1 MVNSFHIPVLTQEI
15 LNYLNLKKG
24 GVYIDCTL
32 GGGGHSKAILENIYP
47 QGSLIG
53 IDQDIEA
60 IETAKEELK
69 SYVDKVKLVKGN
81 FKNLE
86 EILSVLKIETVSGI
100 IFDLGVSFHQLK
112 EKERGF
118 SFKEDSHLDMRMDLT
133 QEFNADILINSY
145 SEKDLAEIFEK
156 YGEERFFRR
165 IARLIVTERKK
176 KAITTTKQL
185 SDLVIRS
192 LPRTKKRHTWRIHPA
207 TRVFQA
213 IRIEVNQELKAL
225 ETGLNQ
231 AIRILEDKGR
241 ICVISYHSLEDRI
254 VKHLFKDAEKE
265 GKVQKNY
272 GLKIITKKPI
282 RPSLEEVRDNPKARS
297 AKLRVAEKIIKV
309 KGGKI

>member
-32 GGGGHSKAILENIYP
+32 GGGGHSEAILENIYP
-47 QGSLIG
+47 HGFLIG

-69 SYVDKVKLVKGN
+69 SYIDKVKLVKDN

-86 EILSVLKIETVSGI
+86 GILSGLKIETVSGI

-112 EKERGF
+112 KKERGF
-118 SFKEDSHLDMRMDLT
+118 SFKEDSYLDMRMDLT
-133 QEFNADILINSY
+133 QEFKADILINSY
-145 SEKDLAEIFEK
+145 PEKDLAEIFEK
-156 YGEERFFRR
+156 YGEERFSKR
-165 IARLIVTERKK
+165 IARLIIAERKRET
-176 KAITTTKQL
+176 ITTTKQL
-185 SDLVIRS
+185 ADLVVRS

-207 TRVFQA
+207 TRIFQA

-225 ETGLNQ
+225 EKGLDQ
-231 AIRILEDKGR
+231 AIRALENEGR

-254 VKHLFKDAEKE
+254 VKHLFKKVERE
-265 GKVQKNY
+265 GKDQGNY

-282 RPSLEEVRDNPKARS
+282 GPASEEVRENPKARS
-297 AKLRVAEKIIKV
+297 AKLRVAEKTISV
-309 KGGKI
+309 F

>member
-1 MVNSFHIPVLTQEI
+1 MTSFFHTPVLTKEI
-15 LNYLNLKKG
+15 LNYLDLKKG

-32 GGGGHSKAILENIYP
+32 GGGGHSRAILENIYP
-47 QGSLIG
+47 HSLLIG

-60 IETAKEELK
+60 IEIAKEELR
-69 SYVDKVKLVKGN
+69 SYIDKVKLVKGN

-86 EILSVLKIETVSGI
+86 GILSDLKIETVSGI
-100 IFDLGVSFHQLK
+100 IFDLGVSFYQLK

-133 QEFNADILINSY
+133 QKFNADILINSY

-156 YGEERFFRR
+156 YVEERFSRR

-185 SDLVIRS
+185 ADLIIKT
-192 LPRTKKRHTWRIHPA
+192 LPRTKKRYTWRIHPA

-213 IRIEVNQELKAL
+213 IRIKVNQELEAL
-225 ETGLNQ
+225 EKGLNQ
-231 AIRILEDKGR
+231 AIKVLENKGR

-254 VKHLFKDAEKE
+254 VKNIFKEAERE
-265 GKVQKNY
+265 GKEQKNY

-282 RPSLEEVRDNPKARS
+282 RPSSEEVKDNSKARS
-297 AKLRVAEKIIKV
+297 AKLRVAEKIISV
-309 KGGKI
+309 F

>member
-1 MVNSFHIPVLTQEI
+1 MANSFHIPVLTKEI

-32 GGGGHSKAILENIYP
+32 GGGGHSKAILEKIYP
-47 QGSLIG
+47 HGLLIG

-69 SYVDKVKLVKGN
+69 GYIDKVELFKGN

-86 EILSVLKIETVSGI
+86 EILSDLKTKTVSGI
-100 IFDLGVSFHQLK
+100 IFDLGVSFHQLQA
-112 EKERGF
+112 KERGF
-118 SFKEDSHLDMRMDLT
+118 SFKEDSHLDMRMDLN

-156 YGEERFFRR
+156 YGEERFSKR
-165 IARLIVTERKK
+165 IVRLIAIERKK
-176 KAITTTKQL
+176 KTITTTKQL
-185 SDLVIRS
+185 ADLVIRS

-225 ETGLNQ
+225 EKGLNQ
-231 AIRILEDKGR
+231 AIRVLEDKGR

-254 VKHLFKDAEKE
+254 VKHLFKEAERE
-265 GKVQKNY
+265 GKEQKNY
-272 GLKIITKKPI
+272 GLKIVTKKPI
-282 RPSLEEVRDNPKARS
+282 RPSLEEVRDNLKARS
-297 AKLRVAEKIIKV
+297 AKLRVAEKIISV
-309 KGGKI
+309 F

>member
-1 MVNSFHIPVLTQEI
+1 MANSFHLPVLTKEI

-32 GGGGHSKAILENIYP
+32 GGGGHSKAILEKIYP
-47 QGSLIG
+47 HGLLIG

-69 SYVDKVKLVKGN
+69 GYIDKVELVKGN

-86 EILSVLKIETVSGI
+86 EILSDLKTKTVSGI
-100 IFDLGVSFHQLK
+100 IFDLGVSFHQLQA
-112 EKERGF
+112 KERGF
-118 SFKEDSHLDMRMDLT
+118 SFKEDSHLDMRMDLN

-156 YGEERFFRR
+156 YGEERFSKR
-165 IARLIVTERKK
+165 IVRLIAIERKK
-176 KAITTTKQL
+176 KTITTTKQL
-185 SDLVIRS
+185 ADLVMRS

-225 ETGLNQ
+225 EKGLNQ
-231 AIRILEDKGR
+231 AIRVLEDKGR

-254 VKHLFKDAEKE
+254 VKHLFKEAERE
-265 GKVQKNY
+265 GKEQKNY
-272 GLKIITKKPI
+272 GLKIVTKKPI
-282 RPSLEEVRDNPKARS
+282 RPSLEEVRDNLKARS
-297 AKLRVAEKIIKV
+297 AKLRVAEKTISV
-309 KGGKI
+309 F